1 MKLVFTVTNDL
12 CYDQRMQRI
21 CSTLCAEGHEV
32 TLVGRFRKTSP
43 LLPAATYRQI
53 RLVCWF
59 EKGKLF
65 YLEYNFRLFCWL
77 LLQKSFDIYTGID
90 LDTLMPCLGVARLKG
105 KKCYYDAHEYFSEV
119 PEVVDRTLTK
129 RIWELIA
136 RICIPRVNRA
146 YTVGPAL
153 AQIFQQR
160 YGIPFKV
167 IRNIPL
173 QNSKTPSVPQLLN
186 SSTLPIILYQ
196 GVLNAGRGLETA
208 IAAMQK
214 IEGATLWLAGEG
226 DLSEELRQLAR
237 DLQVESK
244 VHFLGYMTPVE
255 LRSVTRQASIGLNLL
270 ENRGL
275 SYYYSLAN
283 KAFDYVQAGVP
294 SIQMNF
300 PEYLALQ
307 EEHRVFYLINRLEVE
322 VLVQAIEHLLGDN
335 ELYLA
340 LQENC
345 RAAAVKWCWER
356 EAKHLLDIY
365 NKKHVL

>member
-21 CSTLCAEGHEV
+21 CSTLSAEGHEV

-43 LLPAATYRQI
+43 LLPAVDYRQI
-53 RLVCWF
+53 RLDCWF
-59 EKGKLF
+59 DQGKLF
-65 YLEYNFRLFCWL
+65 YLEYNFRLFWWL
-77 LLQKSFDIYTGID
+77 LFHKSFDIYTGID
-90 LDTLMPCLGVARLKG
+90 LDTLMPCLGIARLKG

-119 PEVVDRTLTK
+119 PEVIDRPLTK
-129 RIWELIA
+129 WIWELIA
-136 RICIPRVNRA
+136 RICIPRVDRA

-153 AQIFQQR
+153 AQIFQKR
-160 YGIPFKV
+160 YGIPFQV
-167 IRNIPL
+167 VRNMPL
-173 QNSKTPSVPQLLN
+173 QQVNISNTAPSTPQPLN
-186 SSTLPIILYQ
+186 SSTSSIILYQ

-214 IEGATLWLAGEG
+214 IEGAELWLAGEG
-226 DLSEELRQLAR
+226 DLSEELRQLAK

-244 VHFLGYMTPVE
+244 VHFLGYLTPVE
-255 LRSVTRQASIGLNLL
+255 LRSVTQQASIGLNLL

-307 EEHRVFYLINRLEVE
+307 AEHRVFYLINRLEVE
-322 VLVQAIEHLLGDN
+322 VLEQAIEHLLGDN

-345 RAAAVKWCWER
+345 RAAATEWCWENEKR
-356 EAKHLLDIY
+356 NLLDMYWI
-365 NKKHVL
+365 

>member
-21 CSTLCAEGHEV
+21 CSTLSAEGHEV

-43 LLPAATYRQI
+43 LLPAADYRQI

-59 EKGKLF
+59 DKGKLF
-65 YLEYNFRLFCWL
+65 YLEYNVRLFWWL
-77 LLQKSFDIYTGID
+77 LFQKSFDVYTGID
-90 LDTLMPCLGVARLKG
+90 LDTIMPCLGVARLKG

-119 PEVVDRTLTK
+119 PEVVDRPLTK
-129 RIWELIA
+129 RIWELVA
-136 RICIPRVNRA
+136 RICIPRVDRA

-153 AQIFQQR
+153 AQIFQER
-160 YGIPFKV
+160 YGIPFQV
-167 IRNIPL
+167 VRNMPL
-173 QNSKTPSVPQLLN
+173 QKKNAAPASTPQPLN
-186 SSTLPIILYQ
+186 PSTLPIILYQ

-208 IAAMQK
+208 ITAMQK
-214 IEGATLWLAGEG
+214 IEGAALWLAGEG
-226 DLSEELRQLAR
+226 DLSQELRQLAK
-237 DLQVESK
+237 DLQVENK
-244 VHFLGYMTPVE
+244 VHFLGYLTPVE
-255 LRSVTRQASIGLNLL
+255 LRSVTQQASIGLNLL

-307 EEHRVFYLINRLEVE
+307 EEHRVFYLLNRLEVE
-322 VLVQAIEHLLGDN
+322 VLVLALEHLLGDN
-335 ELYLA
+335 DLYLV

-345 RAAAVKWCWER
+345 KKAAVGWCWEQ
-356 EAKHLLDIY
+356 EKEKLIAIY
-365 NKKHVL
+365 A

>member
-43 LLPAATYRQI
+43 LLPAADYRQI
-53 RLVCWF
+53 RLLCWF
-59 EKGKLF
+59 DQGKLF
-65 YLEYNFRLFCWL
+65 YLEYNLRLFWWL
-77 LLQKSFDIYTGID
+77 LLRKSFDVYTSID
-90 LDTLMPCLGVARLKG
+90 LDTIMPCLGVARLKG
-105 KKCYYDAHEYFSEV
+105 KKCHYDAHEYFSEV
-119 PEVVDRTLTK
+119 PEVVDRPLTK
-129 RIWELIA
+129 WIWELVA
-136 RICIPRVNRA
+136 RICIPRVDRA
-146 YTVGPAL
+146 YTIGPAL
-153 AQIFQQR
+153 AQIFQKR
-160 YGIPFKV
+160 YGIPFQV
-167 IRNIPL
+167 VRNMPF
-173 QNSKTPSVPQLLN
+173 QNSSPLSTPQLLN
-186 SSTLPIILYQ
+186 SSTPPIILYQ

-214 IEGATLWLAGEG
+214 IEGAVLWLAGEG
-226 DLSEELRQLAR
+226 DLSEELRQLAK

-244 VHFLGYMTPVE
+244 VCFLGYLTPVE
-255 LRSVTRQASIGLNLL
+255 LRSVTLQASIGLNLL

-322 VLVQAIEHLLGDN
+322 VLVRAIEHLLGDN

-340 LQENC
+340 MQANC
-345 RAAAVKWCWER
+345 RAAATEWCWEQ
-356 EAKHLLDIY
+356 EKGSLAEIY
-365 NKKHVL
+365 R

>member
-21 CSTLCAEGHEV
+21 CSTLRAEGHEV

-43 LLPAATYRQI
+43 LLPAADYRQV
-53 RLVCWF
+53 RLLCWF

-65 YLEYNFRLFCWL
+65 YLEYNLRLFWWL
-77 LLQKSFDIYTGID
+77 LFQKSFDLYTGID
-90 LDTLMPCLGVARLKG
+90 LDTIMPCLGVARLKG

-119 PEVVDRTLTK
+119 PEVVDRPLTK
-129 RIWELIA
+129 RIWELVA
-136 RICIPRVNRA
+136 RICIPRVDRA

-153 AQIFQQR
+153 AQIFQKR
-160 YGIPFKV
+160 YGIPFQV
-167 IRNIPL
+167 VRNMPL
-173 QNSKTPSVPQLLN
+173 QQVNISSSSTPQLLN
-186 SSTLPIILYQ
+186 SSTFPIILYQ

-214 IEGATLWLAGEG
+214 IEGAVLWLAGEG
-226 DLSEELRQLAR
+226 DLSQELRQLAK
-237 DLQVESK
+237 DLQVENK
-244 VHFLGYMTPVE
+244 VRFLGYLNPVE
-255 LRSVTRQASIGLNLL
+255 LRLLTLQASIGLNLL

-335 ELYLA
+335 ELYLV

-345 RAAAVKWCWER
+345 KLAAVEWFWER
-356 EAKHLLDIY
+356 EKEKLIAIY
-365 NKKHVL
+365 A

>member
-21 CSTLCAEGHEV
+21 CSTLRAEGHEV

-43 LLPAATYRQI
+43 LLPAADYRQV
-53 RLVCWF
+53 RLLCWF

-65 YLEYNFRLFCWL
+65 YLEYNIRLFWWL

-90 LDTLMPCLGVARLKG
+90 LDTMMPCLGVARLKG
-105 KKCYYDAHEYFSEV
+105 RKCYYDAHEYFSEV
-119 PEVVDRTLTK
+119 PEVVDRPLTK
-129 RIWELIA
+129 RIWEMVA
-136 RICIPRVNRA
+136 RICIPRVDRA

-153 AQIFQQR
+153 AQIFQKR
-160 YGIPFKV
+160 YGIPFQV
-167 IRNIPL
+167 VRNMPL
-173 QNSKTPSVPQLLN
+173 LQVNISNIAPSTPQLLN
-186 SSTLPIILYQ
+186 SSTSPIILYQ
-196 GVLNAGRGLETA
+196 GVLNAGRGLEPA

-214 IEGATLWLAGEG
+214 IEGAVLWLAGEG
-226 DLSEELRQLAR
+226 DLSQELRQLAK
-237 DLQVESK
+237 DLQVENK
-244 VHFLGYMTPVE
+244 VRFLGYLNPVE
-255 LRSVTRQASIGLNLL
+255 LRLLTLQASIGLNLL

-322 VLVQAIEHLLGDN
+322 VLVQAVEHLLGDS

-345 RAAAVKWCWER
+345 KIAAKEWCWEL
-356 EAKHLLDIY
+356 EKEKLIAIY
-365 NKKHVL
+365 A

>member
-21 CSTLCAEGHEV
+21 CSTLRAEGHEV

-43 LLPAATYRQI
+43 LLPAADYRQI
-53 RLVCWF
+53 RLLCWF
-59 EKGKLF
+59 DKGKLF
-65 YLEYNFRLFCWL
+65 YLEYNFRLFWWL

-90 LDTLMPCLGVARLKG
+90 LDTIMPCLGVARMKR

-119 PEVVDRTLTK
+119 PEVVDRPLTK
-129 RIWELIA
+129 RIWELVA
-136 RICIPRVNRA
+136 RICIPRVDRA

-153 AQIFQQR
+153 AQIFQER
-160 YGIPFKV
+160 YGITFQVVRNMPF
-167 IRNIPL
+167 
-173 QNSKTPSVPQLLN
+173 QNSSPLSTPQPLN
-186 SSTLPIILYQ
+186 SSTSSIILYQ

-214 IEGATLWLAGEG
+214 IEGAELWLAGEG
-226 DLSEELRQLAR
+226 DLSEELRQLAK

-244 VHFLGYMTPVE
+244 VHFLGYLTPKE
-255 LRSVTRQASIGLNLL
+255 LRSITQQASIGLNLL

-307 EEHRVFYLINRLEVE
+307 AEHRVFYLINRLEVE
-322 VLVQAIEHLLGDN
+322 VLVQAIEHLLGDS

-345 RAAAVKWCWER
+345 KIAAKEWCWEL
-356 EAKHLLDIY
+356 EKEKLIAIY
-365 NKKHVL
+365 A

>member
-21 CSTLCAEGHEV
+21 CTTLCAEGHEV

-43 LLPAATYRQI
+43 LLPAADYRQV
-53 RLVCWF
+53 RLLCWF

-65 YLEYNFRLFCWL
+65 YLEYNLRLFCWL
-77 LLQKSFDIYTGID
+77 LLQKSFDVYTGID

-119 PEVVDRTLTK
+119 PEVVERPLIK
-129 RIWELIA
+129 RIWEMVA
-136 RICIPRVNRA
+136 RVCIPRVDRA

-160 YGIPFKV
+160 YGIPFQIV
-167 IRNIPL
+167 RNMPL
-173 QNSKTPSVPQLLN
+173 HQVNISSTTSSTPHPPN
-186 SSTLPIILYQ
+186 ASTLPIILYQ

-208 IAAMQK
+208 ITAMQS
-214 IEGATLWLAGEG
+214 IDGAVLWLAGEG
-226 DLSEELRQLAR
+226 DLSQELRQLAK
-237 DLQVESK
+237 DLGVESK
-244 VHFLGYMTPVE
+244 VHFLGYLNPVE
-255 LRSVTRQASIGLNLL
+255 LRSVTLQASIGLNLL

-345 RAAAVKWCWER
+345 KKAAMDWCWEQ
-356 EAKHLLDIY
+356 EKEKLIAIY
-365 NKKHVL
+365 A

>member
-43 LLPAATYRQI
+43 LLPAATYRQV
-53 RLVCWF
+53 RLLCWF
-59 EKGKLF
+59 EKGKMF
-65 YLEYNFRLFCWL
+65 YLEYNLRLFWWL
-77 LLQKSFDIYTGID
+77 LLRKNFDVYTGID
-90 LDTLMPCLGVARLKG
+90 LDTILPCLGVARLKG

-119 PEVVDRTLTK
+119 PEVVDRLLTK
-129 RIWELIA
+129 FVWEMVA
-136 RICIPRVNRA
+136 RISIPNVDKA
-146 YTVGPAL
+146 FTVGPAL

-160 YGIPFKV
+160 YGIPFQV
-167 IRNIPL
+167 VRNMPL
-173 QNSKTPSVPQLLN
+173 QNSRTSSTPQPLN
-186 SSTLPIILYQ
+186 SSPLPIILYQ

-208 IAAMQK
+208 ITAMQK
-214 IEGATLWLAGEG
+214 IEGAVLWLAGEG
-226 DLSEELRQLAR
+226 DLSLELRQLAK

-244 VHFLGYMTPVE
+244 VTFLGYLSPKE
-255 LRSVTRQASIGLNLL
+255 LRSVTRQANIGLNLL

-340 LQENC
+340 LEENC
-345 RAAAVKWCWER
+345 RAAAVEWCWEMEKGR
-356 EAKHLLDIY
+356 LVEMY
-365 NKKHVL
+365 R

>member
-32 TLVGRFRKTSP
+32 TLLGRFRKTSP
-43 LLPAATYRQI
+43 LLPAADYRQV

-65 YLEYNFRLFCWL
+65 YLEYNLRLFCWL
-77 LLQKSFDIYTGID
+77 LLQKSFDVYTGID
-90 LDTLMPCLGVARLKG
+90 LDTIMPCLSVARLKG

-119 PEVVDRTLTK
+119 PEVVDRPLTK
-129 RIWELIA
+129 RIWELVA
-136 RICIPRVNRA
+136 RICIPRVDGA

-153 AQIFQQR
+153 AKIFQKR
-160 YGIPFKV
+160 YGIPFQV
-167 IRNIPL
+167 VGNMPL
-173 QNSKTPSVPQLLN
+173 QQANISSTAPSTPQLLN
-186 SSTLPIILYQ
+186 SSTLPILLYQ

-214 IEGATLWLAGEG
+214 IEGAVLWLAGEG
-226 DLSEELRQLAR
+226 DLSQELRQLAK

-244 VHFLGYMTPVE
+244 VHFLGYLTPKE
-255 LRSVTRQASIGLNLL
+255 LRSITQQASIGLNLL

-307 EEHRVFYLINRLEVE
+307 EEHRVFYLLNRLEVE

-335 ELYLA
+335 DLYLA

-345 RAAAVKWCWER
+345 KEAAKVWCWER
-356 EAKHLLDIY
+356 EKEKVIEIY
-365 NKKHVL
+365 T

>member
-21 CSTLCAEGHEV
+21 CSTLSAEGYEV

-43 LLPAATYRQI
+43 LLPAADYRQV

-59 EKGKLF
+59 DQGKLF
-65 YLEYNFRLFCWL
+65 YLEYNFRLFWWL

-90 LDTLMPCLGVARLKG
+90 LDTLIPCLGVARLKG

-119 PEVVDRTLTK
+119 PEVVDRPLTQ
-129 RIWELIA
+129 RIWEIVA
-136 RICIPRVNRA
+136 RICIPRVDRA

-160 YGIPFKV
+160 YRIPFQV
-167 IRNIPL
+167 VRNMPL
-173 QNSKTPSVPQLLN
+173 QNSRTPQPLN

-214 IEGATLWLAGEG
+214 IEGAVLWLAGEG
-226 DLSEELRQLAR
+226 DLSQELRQLAK
-237 DLQVESK
+237 DLQVENK
-244 VHFLGYMTPVE
+244 VRFLGYLAPEE
-255 LRSVTRQASIGLNLL
+255 LRSVTQQASIGLNLL

-283 KAFDYVQAGVP
+283 KAFDYVHAGVP

-307 EEHRVFYLINRLEVE
+307 AEHRVFYLINRLEVE

-340 LQENC
+340 LQGNC
-345 RAAAVKWCWER
+345 KIAAKKWCWER
-356 EAKHLLDIY
+356 EKEQLIAIY
-365 NKKHVL
+365 A

>member
-21 CSTLCAEGHEV
+21 CSTLNAEGHEV

-43 LLPAATYRQI
+43 LLPAADYRQI

-59 EKGKLF
+59 DQGKLF
-65 YLEYNFRLFCWL
+65 YLEYNLRLFCWL

-90 LDTLMPCLGVARLKG
+90 LDTIMPCLGVARLKK

-119 PEVVDRTLTK
+119 PEVVDRPLTK
-129 RIWELIA
+129 RIWEMVA
-136 RICIPRVNRA
+136 QVCIPKVDRA

-160 YGIPFKV
+160 YGIHFQV
-167 IRNIPL
+167 IRNMPL
-173 QNSKTPSVPQLLN
+173 QNSKTPSTPQLLN
-186 SSTLPIILYQ
+186 PSTSPIILYQ

-226 DLSEELRQLAR
+226 DLSQELRQLAK

-244 VHFLGYMTPVE
+244 VHFLGYLAPDK
-255 LRSVTRQASIGLNLL
+255 LRSVTQQASIGLNLL

-307 EEHRVFYLINRLEVE
+307 EEHRVFYLINRLEVDA
-322 VLVQAIEHLLGDN
+322 LVQAIVHLIGDN

-340 LQENC
+340 LQESC
-345 RAAAVKWCWER
+345 KIASKEWCWEL
-356 EAKHLLDIY
+356 EKEKLIAIY
-365 NKKHVL
+365 A

>member
-1 MKLVFTVTNDL
+1 MVNASAVA
-12 CYDQRMQRI
+12 
-21 CSTLCAEGHEV
+21 ST
-32 TLVGRFRKTSP
+32 
-43 LLPAATYRQI
+43 
-53 RLVCWF
+53 
-59 EKGKLF
+59 
-65 YLEYNFRLFCWL
+65 
-77 LLQKSFDIYTGID
+77 
-90 LDTLMPCLGVARLKG
+90 
-105 KKCYYDAHEYFSEV
+105 
-119 PEVVDRTLTK
+119 
-129 RIWELIA
+129 
-136 RICIPRVNRA
+136 
-146 YTVGPAL
+146 
-153 AQIFQQR
+153 
-160 YGIPFKV
+160 
-167 IRNIPL
+167 
-173 QNSKTPSVPQLLN
+173 PQLLN

-226 DLSEELRQLAR
+226 DLSQELRQLAK

-244 VHFLGYMTPVE
+244 VHFLGYLSPKD
-255 LRSVTRQASIGLNLL
+255 LRLVTLQASIGLNLL

-322 VLVQAIEHLLGDN
+322 VLVQAVEHLLGDN

-340 LQENC
+340 LRENC
-345 RAAAVKWCWER
+345 KLAAVEWCWER
-356 EAKHLLDIY
+356 EKEKLIAIY
-365 NKKHVL
+365 T

>member
-21 CSTLCAEGHEV
+21 CGTLSAEGHEV
-32 TLVGRFRKTSP
+32 TLVGRLRKTSP
-43 LLPAATYRQI
+43 LLPPAPYRQV
-53 RLVCWF
+53 RLACWF

-65 YLEYNFRLFCWL
+65 YLEYNFRLFWWL
-77 LLQKSFDIYTGID
+77 LLQKSFDVYTGID
-90 LDTLMPCLGVARLKG
+90 LDTIMPCLGVARLKG

-119 PEVVDRTLTK
+119 PEVVGRPLTK
-129 RIWELIA
+129 WIWEMVA
-136 RICIPRVNRA
+136 RIGIPHVDKA

-160 YGIPFKV
+160 YGIPFEV
-167 IRNIPL
+167 VRNMPF
-173 QNSKTPSVPQLLN
+173 QNSNPSSTPPPLN
-186 SSTLPIILYQ
+186 SSTPPIILYQ

-214 IEGATLWLAGEG
+214 IEGAVLWLAGEG
-226 DLSEELRQLAR
+226 DLSQELRQLAK
-237 DLQVESK
+237 DLQVECK
-244 VHFLGYMTPVE
+244 VRFLGYLNPVE
-255 LRSVTRQASIGLNLL
+255 LRSVTQQASIGLNLL

-275 SYYYSLAN
+275 SYFYSLAN

-322 VLVQAIEHLLGDN
+322 VLVQAIEHLLGDG

-340 LQENC
+340 LEENC
-345 RAAAVKWCWER
+345 RKAAVEWCWEMEKVR
-356 EAKHLLDIY
+356 LVEMY
-365 NKKHVL
+365 R

>member
-43 LLPAATYRQI
+43 LLLAATYRQV
-53 RLVCWF
+53 RLICWF

-65 YLEYNFRLFCWL
+65 YLEYNLRLFWWL
-77 LLQKSFDIYTGID
+77 LLRKSFDVYTGID
-90 LDTLMPCLGVARLKG
+90 LDTIMPCLGVARLKG

-119 PEVVDRTLTK
+119 PEVVDRPLTK
-129 RIWELIA
+129 RIWELVA
-136 RICIPRVNRA
+136 RICVPRVDRA

-153 AQIFQQR
+153 AQIFQKR
-160 YGIPFKV
+160 YGIPFQV
-167 IRNIPL
+167 VRNMPF
-173 QNSKTPSVPQLLN
+173 QNSSPPQLLN
-186 SSTLPIILYQ
+186 SSTSPIILYQ

-214 IEGATLWLAGEG
+214 IEGAVLWLAGEG
-226 DLSEELRQLAR
+226 DLSQELRQLAK

-244 VHFLGYMTPVE
+244 VRFLGYLSPVE
-255 LRSVTRQASIGLNLL
+255 LRSVTQQASIGLNLL

-307 EEHRVFYLINRLEVE
+307 EEHQVFYLINRLEVE
-322 VLVQAIEHLLGDN
+322 VLMQAIEHLLGDN

-340 LQENC
+340 LQEHC
-345 RAAAVKWCWER
+345 KIAAKEWCWER
-356 EAKHLLDIY
+356 EKEKLIAIY
-365 NKKHVL
+365 A

>member
-21 CSTLCAEGHEV
+21 CSTLCNEGHEV
-32 TLVGRFRKTSP
+32 TLVGRFRKSSP
-43 LLPAATYRQI
+43 LLPAATYRQV
-53 RLVCWF
+53 RLLCWF

-65 YLEYNFRLFCWL
+65 YLEYNIRLFWWL
-77 LLQKSFDIYTGID
+77 LLRKSFDVYTGID
-90 LDTLMPCLGVARLKG
+90 LDTIMPCLGVARLKG

-119 PEVVDRTLTK
+119 PEVVDRPLTK
-129 RIWELIA
+129 RIWEIVA
-136 RICIPRVNRA
+136 RTCIPRVDRA

-160 YGIPFKV
+160 YRIPFEV
-167 IRNIPL
+167 LRNMPL
-173 QNSKTPSVPQLLN
+173 QNHKPPSTPQRLN
-186 SSTLPIILYQ
+186 ASTSPIILYQ

-208 IAAMQK
+208 ISAMQK
-214 IEGATLWLAGEG
+214 IKGAVLWLAGEG
-226 DLSEELRQLAR
+226 DLSQELRQLTK

-244 VHFLGYMTPVE
+244 VHFLGYLSPKE
-255 LRSVTRQASIGLNLL
+255 LRLVTQQASVGLNLL

-307 EEHRVFYLINRLEVE
+307 EEHRVFYLINLLEVE

-345 RAAAVKWCWER
+345 SIAAKEWCWEW
-356 EAKHLLDIY
+356 EKEKLIAIY
-365 NKKHVL
+365 AEV

>member
-21 CSTLCAEGHEV
+21 CSTLCTEGHEV

-43 LLPAATYRQI
+43 LLLAATYRQV
-53 RLVCWF
+53 RLLCWF

-65 YLEYNFRLFCWL
+65 YLEYNFRLFWWL
-77 LLQKSFDIYTGID
+77 LLRKSFDVYTGID
-90 LDTLMPCLGVARLKG
+90 LDTIMPCLGAARLKG

-119 PEVVDRTLTK
+119 PEVVGRPLTK
-129 RIWELIA
+129 FIWEVVA
-136 RICIPRVNRA
+136 QICIPRVNQA

-153 AQIFQQR
+153 AQIFQKR
-160 YGIPFKV
+160 YGIPFQV
-167 IRNIPL
+167 VRNMPF
-173 QNSKTPSVPQLLN
+173 QNSSPPQLLN
-186 SSTLPIILYQ
+186 SSTSPIILYQ

-214 IEGATLWLAGEG
+214 IEGAVLWLAGEG
-226 DLSEELRQLAR
+226 DLSQELRQLAK

-244 VHFLGYMTPVE
+244 VRFLGYLNPVE
-255 LRSVTRQASIGLNLL
+255 LRSVTQQASIGLNLL

-275 SYYYSLAN
+275 SYFYSLAN
-283 KAFDYVQAGVP
+283 KAFDYLQAGVP

-345 RAAAVKWCWER
+345 KIAAKEWCWEQ
-356 EAKHLLDIY
+356 EKEKLIAIY
-365 NKKHVL
+365 A